1 MRHNVW
7 AMDRFRFRIQGEN
20 PQRFVNLA
28 TGRGIQLSHIE
39 WEKDGFTAQGFGRD
53 HAALCSLAGQGK
65 WQFTEIRRSGPGSAL
80 ERLMAR
86 PGIPAGI
93 LLFFM
98 LLPLFG
104 HLVWN
109 IDFGTL
115 EGTSR
120 DRMRALLA
128 ECGIYEGTFLRE
140 ETLAAAQTLSLQ
152 QSDLFGWIS
161 LNFTGGCLYIENTE
175 AQTQSI
181 RGEAA
186 MEPLV
191 AKISGTIASVQA
203 ESGFACVV
211 PGQTVAQG
219 QLLVDVIRLDRDGKE
234 IPQGASGKILANCEK
249 TYLAEQPLQVET
261 RIPIGNS
268 FSQDTLYWP
277 GKMGD
282 GESSALQEKD
292 SVIDVEWL
300 PLRLGRIC
308 LPGCIRRETVWPQTS
323 QTVFYSEQQAQAL
336 AVRNC
341 RKQLLEEFPDAL
353 IATEQRETQT
363 TSDSVI
369 STVTYRF
376 CANIAVPQA

>member
-7 AMDRFRFRIQGEN
+7 AMDRFWFHVQGKS
-20 PQRFVNLA
+20 PQRFVNLVTA
-28 TGRGIQLSHIE
+28 QGIRLAHIK

-53 HAALCSLAGQGK
+53 HDTLCNLAGQGG
-65 WQFTEIRRSGPGSAL
+65 WQFADIRRSGPGSAL
-80 ERLMAR
+80 ERLVAR
-86 PGIPAGI
+86 PGIPVGI
-93 LLFFM
+93 LLFFV
-98 LLPLFG
+98 LLQVFG
-104 HLVWN
+104 RLVWN

-115 EGTSR
+115 EGEPR
-120 DRMRALLA
+120 DRMRELLVS
-128 ECGIYEGTFLRE
+128 CGIYEGAFLKD
-140 ETLAAAQTLSLQ
+140 ETLATAQTVSLQ

-161 LNFTGGCLYIENTE
+161 LNFTGGCLYIENTD
-175 AQTQSI
+175 AQTQTI

-186 MEPLV
+186 MQPLI
-191 AKISGTIASVQA
+191 AKIGGTIASVQA

-219 QLLVDVIRLDRDGKE
+219 QLLVDVIRLDRDGKV
-234 IPQGASGKILANCEK
+234 ISQGASGKILANCEK
-249 TYLAEQPLQVET
+249 TYRAEQPLQAEAM
-261 RIPIGNS
+261 IPSGES
-268 FSQDTLYWP
+268 LSRDTLYWP
-277 GKMGD
+277 GKTTD
-282 GESSALQEKD
+282 GEPLAPEED
-292 SVIDVEWL
+292 ENVIDVEWL

-308 LPGCIRRETVWPQTS
+308 LPGCIRRETVWRQTS

-341 RKQLLEEFPDAL
+341 RKQLLTDFPDAQ
-353 IATEQRETQT
+353 IMTEQCEMQT